1 MLPIQQLTA
10 AGFGAYRTSVNQQE
24 HHEALLAAI
33 YAGCNL
39 LDTAGNY
46 LNGASERLI
55 GKVLSAHQLREKVFI
70 VTKAGYIQGESL
82 PLLDTVDNK
91 LLEDEVITFSERMKY
106 SVHPVY
112 LELQLKLSLQRMQT
126 DYADTFLL
134 HNPEHYFRQTNVTV
148 SKDEYYHRIR
158 KAFVWLEAQVDKGL
172 IRYYGVSS
180 NTFPFDTAADDTTD
194 LDRLLDIARSI
205 RPAHHFKFIQ
215 FPFNLIEQQAL
226 TPHHNGRSIISAA
239 KENDIITIANRP
251 LSSQQG
257 NEIIRFASYE
267 KETAKLQVEKDVL
280 LVEKVMTLIQRRMIK
295 NGLEEDVLSL
305 PVVKII
311 HERWMSMGTPDAVE
325 QVFQTH
331 LYPLLRTLY
340 DNNIPITHKRTYEKM
355 KQLCK
360 DYSRKELTLKA
371 AAWRDKFVQNGFLPA
386 NDKRKISELAC
397 DYCLK
402 AGMDHVLVGMTKKA
416 YVKSIERLFSMRD

>member
-55 GKVLSAHQLREKVFI
+55 GEVLSAHQLREKVFI

-82 PLLDTVDNK
+82 PLLDRVDNK

-106 SVHPVY
+106 SIHPVY
-112 LELQLKLSLQRMQT
+112 LELQLKLSMERMQV
-126 DYADTFLL
+126 DYVDTFLL
-134 HNPEHYFRQTNVTV
+134 HNPEHYFRQTTV
-148 SKDEYYHRIR
+148 PLSRDEYYHRFR
-158 KAFVWLEAQVDKGL
+158 KAFEWLEEQVSKGV

-180 NTFPFDTAADDTTD
+180 NTFPFDTVADDTTD

-205 RPAHHFKFIQ
+205 KSGHHFKFIQ

-226 TPHHNGRSIISAA
+226 TPHHNGRSLIAAA

-267 KETAKLQVEKDVL
+267 KETAKLQEEKDVL
-280 LVEKVMTLIQRRMIK
+280 LVEKAITLIQQRMIR
-295 NGLEEDVLSL
+295 NGLEEDALSL

-311 HERWMSMGTPDAVE
+311 NDRWRSMGTPDAVE

-340 DNNIPITHKRTYEKM
+340 DNNIPITHKRIYEKL

-371 AAWRDKFVQNGFLPA
+371 NAWREKFVQNGFLPD

-397 DYCLK
+397 EYCLK
-402 AGMDHVLVGMTKKA
+402 AGMDHVLVGMTKKS
-416 YVKSIERLFSMRD
+416 YVKSTERLFSMRD